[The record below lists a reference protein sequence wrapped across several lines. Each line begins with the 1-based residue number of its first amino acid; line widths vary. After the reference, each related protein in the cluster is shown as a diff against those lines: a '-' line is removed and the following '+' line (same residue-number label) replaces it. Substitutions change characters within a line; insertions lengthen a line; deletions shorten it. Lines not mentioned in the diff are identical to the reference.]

1 MTKLSTAA
9 WVAHNLGLGA
19 CFGGTLFGKLALN
32 PSVAAISSK
41 PERGKVLSSAWNR
54 YNAVN
59 AASLITAAGTWFVGR
74 AGRSTRRGVVSRL
87 LP

>member
-19 CFGGTLFGKLALN
+19 CFGGTLFGKFALN
-32 PSVAAISSK
+32 PSVAAISSR

-59 AASLITAAGTWFVGR
+59 AASLGTAAGTWFVGR
-74 AGRSTRRGVVSRL
+74 AGSTRWSALSRF